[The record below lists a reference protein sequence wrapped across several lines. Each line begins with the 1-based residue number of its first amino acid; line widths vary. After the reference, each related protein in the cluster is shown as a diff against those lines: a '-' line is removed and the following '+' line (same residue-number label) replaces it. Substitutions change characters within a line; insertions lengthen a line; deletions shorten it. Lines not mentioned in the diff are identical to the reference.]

1 MQQFKSDLTVQ
12 RSIRDSESVATQQLM
27 DSMLLRKQGRSRREN
42 ETHCSMLRCVDAKEI
57 GGW

>member
-27 DSMLLRKQGRSRREN
+27 DSMLSRKQGRSRREN
-42 ETHCSMLRCVDAKEI
+42 ETRRSVLRCVNAKEI

>member
-42 ETHCSMLRCVDAKEI
+42 ETRCSVLRRVNAKEI